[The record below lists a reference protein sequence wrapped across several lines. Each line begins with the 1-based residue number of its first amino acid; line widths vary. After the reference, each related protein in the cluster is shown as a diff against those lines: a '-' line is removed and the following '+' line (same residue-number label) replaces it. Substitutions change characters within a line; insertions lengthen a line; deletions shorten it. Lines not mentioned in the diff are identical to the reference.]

1 MATRKD
7 KIIEQL
13 TGKKATEVKPKA
25 KVEKKVIEKEDNI
38 YTPKLTEKQRR
49 FAELVAHGVKKED
62 AYISVYAA
70 SENTKA
76 QTINNNARKLLA
88 NVEVLKEIDR
98 LKEVIEI
105 TQSID
110 HIPDDK
116 RLELLTGETT
126 VEDASES
133 EWNAKIA
140 FKKLSTLLKGCEESL
155 TILKERP
162 QLFAKV
168 DQLIN
173 DVRFNL
179 DRDDTDNELLFEKLD
194 AIHGLVYKLGAFDA
208 KEYNSTISTAN
219 SIMKSLNDITG
230 VTKNAKQIENES
242 FERRL
247 LAMISNM
254 DVVNSRNKPEYTPL
268 KKQMEDFAF
277 DE

>member
-1 MATRKD
+1 
-7 KIIEQL
+7 L
-13 TGKKATEVKPKA
+13 TGKKAVVEKAKPKA
-25 KVEKKVIEKEDNI
+25 EKRVISKEDNI

-105 TQSID
+105 TQTID
-110 HIPDDK
+110 QIPDEK
-116 RLELLTGETT
+116 RLELLTGDTT
-126 VEDASES
+126 IEEASES
-133 EWNAKIA
+133 EWNAKVA
-140 FKKLSTLLKGCEESL
+140 FKKLSALLRGCEESL

-173 DVRFNL
+173 EVRFNINQ
-179 DRDDTDNELLFEKLD
+179 DDIDNEELFNKMD
-194 AIHGLVYKLGAFDA
+194 AIHSLVYKLGAFDA

-247 LAMISNM
+247 LTMISNM
-254 DVVNSRNKPEYTPL
+254 DVVNSKSKPDYIPL